1 MKFLFKYTEDIDL
14 KWMLI
19 LSFLMHFLVFQ
30 NLHIDPKPI
39 VKKLDLELIME
50 IVKPKPKELPP
61 PKPIVKEPPPP
72 PPKPIVK
79 EPPPPPPKPIVKEPP
94 PLPKPVIEQPLPPPL
109 PQAKE
114 PEPIK
119 ELPVLPPED
128 IVPIDM
134 PREETVAPKIDPLQ
148 EAKIIEDYGQ
158 LLAAHISQFKRYP
171 RIAQRRGWEG
181 ELTLEV
187 RLDKHA
193 KILNIMILNKSN
205 YDVLDQEAIK
215 MIERSKPLPKPTDL
229 TSETFTVFIP
239 IKFGLQ

>member
-79 EPPPPPPKPIVKEPP
+79 EPPP
-94 PLPKPVIEQPLPPPL
+94 LPKPVIEQPLSPPL

-158 LLAAHISQFKRYP
+158 LLAAHISQFKRYQ

-193 KILNIMILNKSN
+193 NIFNIMILNKSN

>member
-50 IVKPKPKELPP
+50 IVKPKPKEL
-61 PKPIVKEPPPP
+61 P

>member
-61 PKPIVKEPPPP
+61 PKPIVKEPPP
-72 PPKPIVK
+72 
-79 EPPPPPPKPIVKEPP
+79 
-94 PLPKPVIEQPLPPPL
+94 LPKPVIEQPLPPPL

-128 IVPIDM
+128 IVPSDM

-187 RLDKHA
+187 RLDKNA
-193 KILNIMILNKSN
+193 NILNIMILNKSN

>member
-61 PKPIVKEPPPP
+61 PKPIVKEPPP
-72 PPKPIVK
+72 
-79 EPPPPPPKPIVKEPP
+79 
-94 PLPKPVIEQPLPPPL
+94 LPKPVIEQPLPPPL
-109 PQAKE
+109 PQAKD

-134 PREETVAPKIDPLQ
+134 PREETVSPKIDPLQ

-193 KILNIMILNKSN
+193 NILNIMILNKSN

>member
-50 IVKPKPKELPP
+50 IVKPKPKEL
-61 PKPIVKEPPPP
+61 P

-193 KILNIMILNKSN
+193 NILNIMILNKSN

-215 MIERSKPLPKPTDL
+215 MIERSKPLPKPTNL

>member
-61 PKPIVKEPPPP
+61 PKPIVKEPPP
-72 PPKPIVK
+72 
-79 EPPPPPPKPIVKEPP
+79 
-94 PLPKPVIEQPLPPPL
+94 LPKPVIEQPLPPPL

-114 PEPIK
+114 LEPIK
-119 ELPVLPPED
+119 EPPVLPPED

-193 KILNIMILNKSN
+193 NILNIMILNKSN

-215 MIERSKPLPKPTDL
+215 MIERSKPLPKPTNL

>member
-50 IVKPKPKELPP
+50 IVKPKPKEL
-61 PKPIVKEPPPP
+61 P

-193 KILNIMILNKSN
+193 NILNIMILNKSN

>member
-30 NLHIDPKPI
+30 NLHINPKPI

-50 IVKPKPKELPP
+50 IVKPKPKEL
-61 PKPIVKEPPPP
+61 P

-193 KILNIMILNKSN
+193 NILNIMILNKSN

-215 MIERSKPLPKPTDL
+215 MIERSKPLPKPTNL

>member
-14 KWMLI
+14 KRMLI

-79 EPPPPPPKPIVKEPP
+79 EPPP
-94 PLPKPVIEQPLPPPL
+94 LPKPVIEQPLSPPL

-187 RLDKHA
+187 RLDKLA
-193 KILNIMILNKSN
+193 NILNIMILNKSN

>member
-50 IVKPKPKELPP
+50 IVKPKPKEL
-61 PKPIVKEPPPP
+61 
-72 PPKPIVK
+72 
-79 EPPPPPPKPIVKEPP
+79 PPPKPIVKEPP

>member
-61 PKPIVKEPPPP
+61 PKPIEKEP
-72 PPKPIVK
+72 
-79 EPPPPPPKPIVKEPP
+79 PPPPPPKPIVKEPP

-109 PQAKE
+109 PQAKD

-193 KILNIMILNKSN
+193 NILNIMILNKSN

>member
-50 IVKPKPKELPP
+50 IVKPKPKEL
-61 PKPIVKEPPPP
+61 
-72 PPKPIVK
+72 
-79 EPPPPPPKPIVKEPP
+79 PPPKPIVKEPP

-193 KILNIMILNKSN
+193 NILNIMILNKSN

-215 MIERSKPLPKPTDL
+215 MIERSKPLPKPTNL

>member
-50 IVKPKPKELPP
+50 IVKPKPKEL
-61 PKPIVKEPPPP
+61 
-72 PPKPIVK
+72 
-79 EPPPPPPKPIVKEPP
+79 PPPKPIVKEPP

-187 RLDKHA
+187 RLDKNA
-193 KILNIMILNKSN
+193 NILNIMILNKSN

>member
-50 IVKPKPKELPP
+50 IVKPKPKEL
-61 PKPIVKEPPPP
+61 P

-171 RIAQRRGWEG
+171 RIAQRRGWDG
-181 ELTLEV
+181 ELT
-187 RLDKHA
+187 
-193 KILNIMILNKSN
+193 
-205 YDVLDQEAIK
+205 
-215 MIERSKPLPKPTDL
+215 
-229 TSETFTVFIP
+229 
-239 IKFGLQ
+239 

>member
-61 PKPIVKEPPPP
+61 PKPIVKEPPP
-72 PPKPIVK
+72 
-79 EPPPPPPKPIVKEPP
+79 
-94 PLPKPVIEQPLPPPL
+94 LPKPLIEQPLPPPL

-193 KILNIMILNKSN
+193 NILNIMILNKSN

>member
-50 IVKPKPKELPP
+50 IVKPKPKEL
-61 PKPIVKEPPPP
+61 P

-187 RLDKHA
+187 RLDKLA
-193 KILNIMILNKSN
+193 NILNIMILNKSN

>member
-79 EPPPPPPKPIVKEPP
+79 EPPP
-94 PLPKPVIEQPLPPPL
+94 LPKPVIEQPLSPPL

-193 KILNIMILNKSN
+193 NILNIMILNKSN

>member
-19 LSFLMHFLVFQ
+19 LSFLMHFLFFQ

-79 EPPPPPPKPIVKEPP
+79 EPPP
-94 PLPKPVIEQPLPPPL
+94 LPNPVIEQPLPPPL

-193 KILNIMILNKSN
+193 NILNIMILNKSN

>member
-79 EPPPPPPKPIVKEPP
+79 EPPP
-94 PLPKPVIEQPLPPPL
+94 LPKPVIEEPLPPPL

-193 KILNIMILNKSN
+193 NILNIMILNKSN

>member
-79 EPPPPPPKPIVKEPP
+79 EPPP
-94 PLPKPVIEQPLPPPL
+94 LPKPVIEQPLPPPL

-114 PEPIK
+114 PEPNK

-171 RIAQRRGWEG
+171 RIAQRRGCDG

-193 KILNIMILNKSN
+193 NILNIMILNKSN

>member
-79 EPPPPPPKPIVKEPP
+79 EPPP
-94 PLPKPVIEQPLPPPL
+94 LPKPVIEQPLPPPL

-119 ELPVLPPED
+119 ELPVLPTED

-193 KILNIMILNKSN
+193 NILNIMILNKSN

>member
-61 PKPIVKEPPPP
+61 PKPIVKEPPP
-72 PPKPIVK
+72 
-79 EPPPPPPKPIVKEPP
+79 
-94 PLPKPVIEQPLPPPL
+94 LPKPVIEQPLPPPL
-109 PQAKE
+109 PQAKD

-187 RLDKHA
+187 RLDKNA
-193 KILNIMILNKSN
+193 NILNIMILNKSN

>member
-61 PKPIVKEPPPP
+61 PKPIVKEPPP
-72 PPKPIVK
+72 
-79 EPPPPPPKPIVKEPP
+79 
-94 PLPKPVIEQPLPPPL
+94 LPNPVIEQPLPPPL

-193 KILNIMILNKSN
+193 NILNIMILNKSN

>member
-50 IVKPKPKELPP
+50 IVKPKPKEL
-61 PKPIVKEPPPP
+61 
-72 PPKPIVK
+72 
-79 EPPPPPPKPIVKEPP
+79 PPPKPIVKEPP

-187 RLDKHA
+187 RLDKYA
-193 KILNIMILNKSN
+193 NILNIMILNKSN

>member
-50 IVKPKPKELPP
+50 IVKPKPKEL
-61 PKPIVKEPPPP
+61 
-72 PPKPIVK
+72 
-79 EPPPPPPKPIVKEPP
+79 PPPKPIVKEPP

-187 RLDKHA
+187 RLDKLA
-193 KILNIMILNKSN
+193 NILNIMILNKSN

>member
-50 IVKPKPKELPP
+50 IVKPKTKEL
-61 PKPIVKEPPPP
+61 P

-94 PLPKPVIEQPLPPPL
+94 PLPKPVIEQSLPPPL

-119 ELPVLPPED
+119 ELPVLPPEY

>member
-79 EPPPPPPKPIVKEPP
+79 EPPP
-94 PLPKPVIEQPLPPPL
+94 LPKPLIEQPLPPPL

-187 RLDKHA
+187 RLDKLA
-193 KILNIMILNKSN
+193 NILNIMILNKSN